1 MGDACTGRVALVT
14 GASRGIGRA
23 IAVRLAAEGADV
35 AVVSR
40 ADPGMPQF
48 GSATE
53 TAAQITSF
61 GRRAHAIEAD
71 LADPSVDAA
80 ALVAETEAALGPLDI
95 LVNNVAG
102 GGFRPFLDWTDE
114 QIATVLQLN
123 FWLPWNLIRAVLPGM
138 QARGRGWILN
148 VSSATAFLPEGPPFP
163 ESAPSRYG
171 TIYGGT
177 KAFLDRWTASLA
189 SELYGSGIAVNTI
202 APQAAAATES
212 LVTYSQVPEA
222 LTEPLDTMAESALA
236 LCSGD
241 PDVLTGVIGY
251 SLQVLVDLERPVYD
265 LSGRS
270 LVDGWQ
276 PAGLPEKIAV
286 MTAHR
291 RGELVAGDVT
301 LRSATLDST
310 SDPTR
315 A

>member
-1 MGDACTGRVALVT
+1 MGDACEGRVALVT

-48 GSATE
+48 GSTAE
-53 TAAQITSF
+53 TAAQIRSF
-61 GRRAHAIEAD
+61 GRRSHAISAD
-71 LADPSVDAA
+71 LADPSVDTA
-80 ALVAETEAALGPLDI
+80 ALVAEAEAALGPLDI

-123 FWLPWNLIRAVLPGM
+123 FWLPWHLIRAVLPGM
-138 QARGRGWILN
+138 QERGRGWILN
-148 VSSATAFLPEGPPFP
+148 VSSATAFRPEGPPFP
-163 ESAPSRYG
+163 ESAPSRHG

-212 LVTYSQVPEA
+212 LVAYSQIPEA

-241 PDVLTGVIGY
+241 PSVLTGVIGY
-251 SLQVLVDLERPVYD
+251 SLQVLADLDRPVYD
-265 LSGRS
+265 LRGTA

-276 PAGLPEKIAV
+276 PAALPEKIEV

-291 RGELVAGDVT
+291 RGRLVAGEVQ

-310 SDPTR
+310 NDPTR